1 VSAKKALWMAKAVP
15 ETASVVAE
23 EEAVVAV
30 VAVAASPEVAALTE
44 TPMSTKL
51 RRATMLTAKTGVLAD
66 LVVVV
71 VEAMALTLWEVFQ
84 VMSPSMTAHPDNT
97 RVATSNVNDAMMTD
111 QELSMASSKMEAH
124 VVAEVV
130 RAVNVAAA
138 AIMTD
143 PELPMARN
151 KMEAHVVAE
160 VANAVAAAII
170 RAVDTA
176 MTAWEVVSV
185 AAVVAPVMDLA
196 VDLVVATGMVA
207 IVAVNAVVTR
217 VVLQLS
223 EHCTFPQEARH
234 LLNQSSDYILS
245 VDE

>member
-1 VSAKKALWMAKAVP
+1 MSAKKALWMAKAVP

-124 VVAEVV
+124 VVAEV
-130 RAVNVAAA
+130 
-138 AIMTD
+138 
-143 PELPMARN
+143 
-151 KMEAHVVAE
+151 
-160 VANAVAAAII
+160 ANAVAAAII

>member
-1 VSAKKALWMAKAVP
+1 MSAKKALWMAKAVL

-23 EEAVVAV
+23 AEAV
-30 VAVAASPEVAALTE
+30 VAVAASPEVAAPTE
-44 TPMSTKL
+44 TQMSTRL
-51 RRATMLTAKTGVLAD
+51 RRATMLMAKTGVLAD

-71 VEAMALTLWEVFQ
+71 VEAMALTLWEVLQ

-124 VVAEVV
+124 VVAEV
-130 RAVNVAAA
+130 
-138 AIMTD
+138 
-143 PELPMARN
+143 
-151 KMEAHVVAE
+151 
-160 VANAVAAAII
+160 ANAVAAAII

-185 AAVVAPVMDLA
+185 EAVAAPVMDLA
-196 VDLVVATGMVA
+196 VDLVVATGTVA

-223 EHCTFPQEARH
+223 EHCTFLQEAHH
-234 LLNQSSDYILS
+234 LLNQSSDYIFS